1 MVLRQ
6 LEYLV
11 ALAREK
17 HFGRAAEACHVSQPT
32 LSAALSLLEEDL
44 GSPLVERGH
53 RFVGLTPQGQRA
65 LEHAQRILA
74 DSENLRRGLEEFSK
88 GLTGRL
94 RLGAIPTALPIVSQ
108 LTGPFHAKHPGVT
121 VAVLSMTSKEILRR
135 IEVFELDV
143 GLTYLDA
150 EPLERVRAKPVCVEE
165 YMFLTPQ
172 GGVFAGRSQV
182 TWSEAATVP
191 LCLLTSD
198 MQNRQIVDGIF
209 RSVGASPAPS
219 VETNSIFNLVTHVSA
234 GQWSAIAPRHL
245 LRFFGVPKGTHAI
258 ELVEPV
264 AWRTL
269 GSGDERPRSA
279 VAPRPQ
285 SVRNSFAVRSGDP
298 DRAPGPPPE
307 TRAVFAPAAR

>member
-32 LSAALSLLEEDL
+32 LSAAVRLLEEDL
-44 GSPLVERGH
+44 RAPLVERGH

-74 DSENLRRGLEEFSK
+74 DAENMRRGLEEFGK
-88 GLTGRL
+88 GLSGRL

-121 VAVLSMTSKEILRR
+121 VAVLSMTSKEIERG
-135 IEVFELDV
+135 IEAFELDA

-150 EPLERVRAKPVCVEE
+150 EPIERVRAKPVCAEE
-165 YMFLTPQ
+165 YMFLTPDN
-172 GGVFAGRSQV
+172 GPFARRRRV
-182 TWSEAATVP
+182 TWSEAATAP

-198 MQNRQIVDGIF
+198 MQNRRIVDGIF

-219 VETNSIFNLVTHVSA
+219 VETNSIFNLVTHVNA
-234 GQWSAIAPRHL
+234 GRWSAIVPRHL
-245 LRFFGVPKGTHAI
+245 LRFFGVPKGTRAI

-264 AWRTL
+264 ARRTL
-269 GSGDERPRSA
+269 GLVMSDRDPPSPLA
-279 VAPRPQ
+279 
-285 SVRNSFAVRSGDP
+285 RNLFEIPLPADLATRIEP
-298 DRAPGPPPE
+298 PGPPPD
-307 TRAVFAPAAR
+307 TRASPATAAK